1 MLCAVFYLLSVLFYH
16 YYVTHT
22 TSIASIA
29 GRKECEKGQAV
40 KSILLKWMGMLHS
53 VNIVSV

>member
-40 KSILLKWMGMLHS
+40 KSIIIIKMDGDASQCQHC
-53 VNIVSV
+53 